1 MRRWNSCS
9 PNQRSRPRS
18 VERVRIALVRQRYNP
33 YGGAERFIERA
44 LPALERSGVD
54 VSLIARNWQSGAPGW
69 EARKVLLANPFYIG
83 NLWRDRSFARAAR
96 AAWQAGNFDLVQ
108 SHERIPGCDVY
119 RAGDGV
125 HAEWLDIRRAEAGL
139 LERLGI
145 TLNPYHHHVCAAER
159 DLFEH
164 PRLRAVICNSNMV
177 REEIRRRFGVSPGKL
192 HVIYNG
198 VDLEHFH
205 PRQRTALRAAA
216 RAELGAAAGD
226 VLFAYAGSGFARK
239 GLDAAIG
246 ALAGCGKANY
256 RLVVAGHDR
265 DAARFAALA
274 AGAGLGDRV
283 RLLGGRDDLRPLYAA
298 ADCFILPTRYDPFP
312 NTVLEA
318 LAMGLPAIVGRRS
331 GAAEILRHG
340 ENGWICEP
348 GDPVGLAK
356 LMHAAASVVADE
368 LGGAAARTA
377 ARGTAEGYGIDDM
390 ARKLIELYGTLVAAT
405 GDARRT

>member
-1 MRRWNSCS
+1 MR
-9 PNQRSRPRS
+9 
-18 VERVRIALVRQRYNP
+18 VAIVRQRYNP

-54 VSLIARNWQSGAPGW
+54 VSLIARSWQSGATRW
-69 EARKVLLANPFYIG
+69 EARNIVLADPPYIG

-96 AAWQAGNFDLVQ
+96 DAWEAGNFDLVQ
-108 SHERIPGCDVY
+108 SHERIAGCDLY

-125 HAEWLDIRRAEAGL
+125 HAHWLEIRRAAAGP

-145 TLNPYHHHVCAAER
+145 ALNPYHRYVCAAER
-159 DLFEH
+159 RMFGH

-177 REEIRRRFGVSPGKL
+177 REEIRQRFGLAPEKL

-205 PRQRTALRAAA
+205 PRQRTALRAAV
-216 RAELGAAAGD
+216 RAELGAAAGEI
-226 VLFAYAGSGFARK
+226 LFLFIGSGFARK

-246 ALAGCGKANY
+246 ALAGCGNAPY
-256 RLVVAGHDR
+256 RLAVAGRDR

-274 AGAGLGDRV
+274 AARGLGDRV
-283 RLLGGRDDLRPLYAA
+283 RLLGGRDDVRPLYAA

-331 GAAEILRHG
+331 GAAEIVRHG
-340 ENGWICEP
+340 ENGWISEP
-348 GDPVGLAK
+348 DDGAGLVQ
-356 LMHAAASVVADE
+356 LMHRAARIAADE
-368 LGGAAARTA
+368 IRDAAARAA
-377 ARGTAEGYGIDDM
+377 ARSAAESYGIDDM
-390 ARKLIELYGTLVAAT
+390 ARKLTQLYATLV
-405 GDARRT
+405 